1 MVAITFFLL
10 AIYVT
15 WDAVKSPIIAPVGI
29 ILAVFSLAVVP
40 TLAFAKQR
48 IGKEMGSR
56 ALVERLQGDVGLL
69 LLVTDHVARCWRV
82 HGSRWWWADPVSALA
97 ILPVIFW
104 QGWETLS
111 KAREPA
117 DHEDWRSNR

>member
-1 MVAITFFLL
+1 MLL
-10 AIYVT
+10 G
-15 WDAVKSPIIAPVGI
+15 VGGYT
-29 ILAVFSLAVVP
+29 VV
-40 TLAFAKQR
+40 
-48 IGKEMGSR
+48 G
-56 ALVERLQGDVGLL
+56 
-69 LLVTDHVARCWRV
+69 
-82 HGSRWWWADPVSALA
+82 WWWADPVSALA

>member
-40 TLAFAKQR
+40 TLAFTKQR

-56 ALVERLQGDVGLL
+56 APVERLQGDVGLL
-69 LLVTDHVARCWRV
+69 LLGTDPVARCWRV
-82 HGSRWWWADPVSALA
+82 HGSRMV
-97 ILPVIFW
+97 V
-104 QGWETLS
+104 G
-111 KAREPA
+111 
-117 DHEDWRSNR
+117 